1 MVDSLKSLAQKWTS
15 NNLFAVSVTG
25 SSMHDHFPIA
35 KARVKLGKGVDEQK
49 PNWRIPAR
57 QHE

>member
-49 PNWRIPAR
+49 PN
-57 QHE
+57 